1 MAADLIT
8 TVAFPARPKAV
19 GGVKTI
25 DPQAATR
32 DSDKAREVSKQFE
45 SIFLMQVLE
54 NMSSGVEG
62 DPMFSGGAGDKIYRS
77 MFNEQTAGAIARQG
91 GVGIADSIYR
101 SILQMQEVQR

>member
-8 TVAFPARPKAV
+8 AATFPAYPTAV
-19 GGVKTI
+19 RGAKPLE
-25 DPQAATR
+25 PQVAVQG
-32 DSDKAREVSKQFE
+32 DEKAREVSKQFE

-62 DPMFSGGAGDKIYRS
+62 DPLFSGGAGDKIYRS